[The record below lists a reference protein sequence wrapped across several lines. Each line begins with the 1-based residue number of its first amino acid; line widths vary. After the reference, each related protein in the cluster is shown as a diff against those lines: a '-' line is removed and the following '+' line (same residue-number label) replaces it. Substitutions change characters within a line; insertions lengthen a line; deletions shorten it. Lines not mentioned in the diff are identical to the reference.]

1 MVKEPKIQL
10 KVGEL
15 YEITSGI
22 LKEIVEIVSIHT
34 DIEKIN
40 SLLNITWNSQT
51 TACIYHTK
59 HIAGDIIYDSD
70 INARFHYFSDDSKLA
85 KSAIPLTPIKKLQY
99 EFKEKVNENNMN
111 TLTEFVINNSTLNI
125 ITAAIALASAIAVV
139 TPTPAPGTFLAKL
152 YALIDFIALNIGKAK
167 DKGN

>member
-1 MVKEPKIQL
+1 
-10 KVGEL
+10 
-15 YEITSGI
+15 
-22 LKEIVEIVSIHT
+22 
-34 DIEKIN
+34 
-40 SLLNITWNSQT
+40 
-51 TACIYHTK
+51 
-59 HIAGDIIYDSD
+59 
-70 INARFHYFSDDSKLA
+70 
-85 KSAIPLTPIKKLQY
+85 
-99 EFKEKVNENNMN
+99 MN